1 MAMQEAGSEVEVRF
15 RLRIGGAPWDGVARV
30 PNGPAKVSA
39 LLPTIGR
46 LADRVVERARE
57 GVEASGRTVSCGPG
71 CGACCR
77 QPVPIAVS
85 EAHRLVALIRAWP
98 APRRRAVEARFDAA
112 RERLDAAG
120 LLEPLRALGDL
131 EGVDARQALGR
142 AYFDLGIDCP
152 FLEDESCSIHAE
164 RPIACRE
171 YLVTSEPARCADPTP
186 ERVDLVPLPVRPSV
200 ALFRMTAEGPGEA
213 AEPVLLVLAREVV
226 DAGEA
231 YETATTPGP
240 ALLEGYVRSLSGA
253 SG

>member
-1 MAMQEAGSEVEVRF
+1 MVMQDAGAGVEVRF
-15 RLRIGGAPWDGVARV
+15 RLRIGGAPWDAVAYV
-30 PNGPAKVSA
+30 PRGPAPVSA

-46 LADRVVERARE
+46 LTDRVVERARQD
-57 GVEASGRTVSCGPG
+57 VEASGRTVSCGPG

-85 EAHRLVALIRAWP
+85 EAHRLVALIRSWS

-112 RERLDAAG
+112 LARLEAAG
-120 LLEPLRALGDL
+120 LLEPLRTLGDL

-142 AYFDLGIDCP
+142 AYFDLGIACP
-152 FLEDESCSIHAE
+152 FLEDESCAIHAD

-171 YLVTSEPARCADPTP
+171 YLVTSEAARCADPAP
-186 ERVDLVPLPVRPSV
+186 EHVDLVPLPVRPSV
-200 ALFRMTAEGPGEA
+200 ALFRMTAEGPGED

-226 DAGEA
+226 EA
-231 YETATTPGP
+231 EEACEPATTPGP
-240 ALLEGYVRSLSGA
+240 ALLEGYVRSLAGA